1 MINLKPLVVS
11 ALESNQAL
19 ISLLGGPWIYFMV
32 APDAE
37 EFPRITYYELNNT
50 DEDYADDDPFSSRVS
65 FQISI
70 WTKDPAQIS
79 PIALE
84 VDQTMAE
91 SGFYRTFTTDL
102 YEDDTK
108 VFHKPMRYSIIKE
121 VVS

>member
-19 ISLLGGPWIYFMV
+19 ISLLGGPRIYFMV

-50 DEDYADDDPFSSRVS
+50 DEDYADDDPISSTIS

-84 VDQTMAE
+84 VDQSMGNA
-91 SGFYRTFTTDL
+91 GFYRTFTTDL
-102 YEDDTK
+102 FEEDTR
-108 VFHKPMRYSIIKE
+108 VFHKPMRYSGKFDI
-121 VVS
+121 